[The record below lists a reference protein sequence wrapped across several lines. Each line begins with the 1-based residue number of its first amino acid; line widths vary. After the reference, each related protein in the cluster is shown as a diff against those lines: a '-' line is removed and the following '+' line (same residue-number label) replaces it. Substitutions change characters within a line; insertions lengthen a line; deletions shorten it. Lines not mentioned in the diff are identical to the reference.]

1 MFRGGW
7 SISSSDI
14 RRLLGTGERRALLG
28 AGLALLGGCG
38 FRPVNGVSRTSG
50 VETDLAE
57 ELAAIHVT
65 VIPERFGQLLRRNL
79 QQRLT
84 IGATPRAPRHELRV
98 SPSLLGEAV
107 GIDREGSATRIRG
120 IATARWALVRI
131 GPPEAVVASGFER
144 SLDASNVPTNQFFA
158 ADSSREAAER
168 RLADT
173 LAQEVVTRVALALR
187 RQAQPPA

>member
-1 MFRGGW
+1 MSRGGW
-7 SISSSDI
+7 SISSFER
-14 RRLLGTGERRALLG
+14 RRLTGSGILG
-28 AGLALLGGCG
+28 AGLLLLGGCG
-38 FRPVNGVSRTSG
+38 FRPVNGVARAGG
-50 VETDLAE
+50 VEPALAD
-57 ELAAIHVT
+57 ELAAVQVT
-65 VIPERFGQLLRRNL
+65 LIPERFGQLLRRNL

-84 IGATPRAPRHELRV
+84 IGAAPRAPRHELRV
-98 SPSLLGEAV
+98 QPSLLGEAV
-107 GIDREGSATRIRG
+107 GIDREGSATRVRS

-168 RLADT
+168 RLADA

-187 RQAQPPA
+187 RQAGPA